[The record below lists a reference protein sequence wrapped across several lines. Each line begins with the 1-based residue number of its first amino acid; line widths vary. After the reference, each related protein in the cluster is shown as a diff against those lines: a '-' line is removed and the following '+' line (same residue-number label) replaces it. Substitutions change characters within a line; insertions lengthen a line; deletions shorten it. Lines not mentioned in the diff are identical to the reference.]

1 MNLGIMQPNYLPW
14 LGYFDMVACSHLF
27 VLYDNVQFDKHGWRN
42 RNRLL
47 ARPEPL
53 WITAPV
59 VTSGRHLQTVRDTRL
74 AEGPWQRKHLKT
86 IRQIYAK
93 APHFDWLFPELDT
106 YLGRRDYRF
115 LVDLN
120 LEGHLLFTR
129 LLQIDTPIRFS
140 SELNEDLMALE
151 RTERLVTI
159 CTGFGATRYISASA
173 SRAYMIERLW
183 QEARIELRYQD
194 YQHPTYAQP
203 GGEFVSHLSALD
215 ALMWEGPA
223 ARRFVGI
230 SVPRH

>member
-1 MNLGIMQPNYLPW
+1 MNVGIMQPNYLPW

-47 ARPEPL
+47 ARPTPL

-59 VTSGRHLQTVRDTRL
+59 VTSGRHGQLVRDTVL
-74 AEGPWQRKHLKT
+74 ADGPWQQKHLKT
-86 IRQIYAK
+86 IRHIYAK
-93 APHFDWLFPELDT
+93 APYFDWLFPELES
-106 YLGRRDYRF
+106 YLTRCKYTN

-120 LEGHLLFTR
+120 LEGHQMFTR
-129 LLQIDTPIRFS
+129 LLAIDTPIRFS
-140 SELNEDLMALE
+140 SELGKDLMALE

-159 CTGFGATRYISASA
+159 CRGVGATRYISASA
-173 SRAYMIERLW
+173 SRAYMIEELW
-183 QEARIELRYQD
+183 QAAGIELRYQD

-203 GGEFVSHLSALD
+203 GGEFVSHLSAVD
-215 ALMWEGPA
+215 ALMFEGPA

-230 SVPRH
+230 SVPK